1 MQIQQHR
8 NTPHFGALHIA
19 NAGDLKLYKLTE
31 HIDKGYLKNLPQ
43 EVRIDELLPN
53 LTPDGA
59 KRWQEML
66 EYAVFMAQEPDNITL
81 LETLGNKPCGIITYE
96 LGKNS
101 SLDCICTW
109 PIETGKKVYLAGKTL
124 FYCLFED
131 FLANRGSKIKLEAVT
146 DGAVDTVK
154 KYSELGFKKTS
165 DAFTRKTLME
175 ANSFSVKAALERLK
189 QLIDFQYIEPEK
201 VKLADELYF

>member
-8 NTPHFGALHIA
+8 NTPNFGALHIA

-31 HIDKGYLKNLPQ
+31 HIDKGYIKNLPS
-43 EVRIDELLPN
+43 EIKIDELLPN

-66 EYAVFMAQEPDNITL
+66 EYAVFMAQEPENITL
-81 LETLGNKPCGIITYE
+81 LETIGNKPCGIITYE

-124 FYCLFED
+124 FYNLFED
-131 FLANRGSKIKLEAVT
+131 FLANKGNKIKLEAVT
-146 DGAVDTVK
+146 DGAVDTIK

-165 DAFTRKTLME
+165 DAFTRKTIME

-189 QLIDFQYIEPEK
+189 QLIDFQYVEPEK
-201 VKLADELYF
+201 IKLADELYF